1 LIKNVV
7 KKINDGNITINM
19 NSINY
24 IVSLKDTEDVEDID
38 FYAKNYEIKPCKKK
52 NHMPKV
58 DSPSFSPSSLLK
70 NIQNENLSFVCKK
83 ELNIMLREKF
93 ETIEEGNV
101 YYESDFEE
109 EY

>member
-1 LIKNVV
+1 
-7 KKINDGNITINM
+7 M
-19 NSINY
+19 NSTNY
-24 IVSLKDTEDVEDID
+24 IVSLKDTEDEEDND

-52 NHMPKV
+52 NHMPKF

-83 ELNIMLREKF
+83 ALNIMLIEKF
-93 ETIEEGNV
+93 EENEEGNK
-101 YYESDFEE
+101 YYESDEDE